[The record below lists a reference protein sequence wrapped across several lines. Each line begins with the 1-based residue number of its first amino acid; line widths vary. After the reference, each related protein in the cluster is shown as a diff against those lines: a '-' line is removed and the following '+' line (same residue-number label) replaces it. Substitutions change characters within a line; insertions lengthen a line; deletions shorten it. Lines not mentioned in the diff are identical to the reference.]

1 MQLGFPDTGSFDR
14 DELIQLLARLTGL
27 PEAKLIPGAD
37 IYHDLGIDSMA
48 ALRVVANVEAHY
60 RLTFDEAEAADI
72 RTVEQFLDM
81 VEATIAL
88 ES

>member
-1 MQLGFPDTGSFDR
+1 
-14 DELIQLLARLTGL
+14 
-27 PEAKLIPGAD
+27 
-37 IYHDLGIDSMA
+37 
-48 ALRVVANVEAHY
+48 VANVEAHY